1 MTRARRRDGERPQPP
16 APIGEALASFLTES
30 GLAARVEQ
38 AGIVPEWPDL
48 VGTQIAAVTEPL
60 SITQDGL
67 LWVAVASHG
76 WMTELSLLEPEL
88 LRKINTKD
96 GRAPVTRIR
105 WVLRRS

>member
-1 MTRARRRDGERPQPP
+1 MKRRRRTGEKAQPP
-16 APIGEALASFLTES
+16 ASIGDALSSFLSQS
-30 GLAARVEQ
+30 GLAQRVEQ
-38 AGIVPEWPDL
+38 AGIVPEWPEL

-88 LRKINTKD
+88 LRKINGKE

-105 WVLRRS
+105 WVLRRT

>member
-1 MTRARRRDGERPQPP
+1 MKRQRRTGEKAQPP
-16 APIGEALASFLTES
+16 ASISDALSSFLSQS

-38 AGIVPEWPDL
+38 AGIVPEWPEL

-60 SITQDGL
+60 SITRDGL

-88 LRKINTKD
+88 LRKINGKE
-96 GRAPVTRIR
+96 GRAPVTKIR

>member
-1 MTRARRRDGERPQPP
+1 MKRQRKTGERPQAP
-16 APIGEALASFLTES
+16 ASIGDALSSFLSQS
-30 GLAARVEQ
+30 GLAERVDQ
-38 AGIVPEWPDL
+38 AGIVPEWPEL
-48 VGTQIAAVTEPL
+48 VGAQIAAVTQPL

-88 LRKINTKD
+88 LRKINGKA

>member
-1 MTRARRRDGERPQPP
+1 MKRERRRGERPQPP
-16 APIGEALASFLTES
+16 APIGDALSSFLAQS
-30 GLAARVEQ
+30 GLAERVEQ
-38 AGIVPEWPDL
+38 AAIVPEWSEL

-60 SITQDGL
+60 SITRDGL

-88 LRKINTKD
+88 LRKINAKE

-105 WVLRRS
+105 WLLRRG

>member
-1 MTRARRRDGERPQPP
+1 MKRERRAGERPQPP
-16 APIGEALASFLTES
+16 APIGDALSSFLSQS

-38 AGIVPEWPDL
+38 AGIVPEWPEL
-48 VGTQIAAVTEPL
+48 VGTQIATVTEPL
-60 SITQDGL
+60 SITRDGL

-88 LRKINTKD
+88 LRKINAKE